1 MKAEKRKLAERALR
15 ARGGRRGRR
24 SPSPQPLAKSCPLSP
39 PTPPLLRESR
49 LLFTDSK
56 NNRSFSTAR
65 STRKA
70 QKCRLFWS
78 VKRNDYIC
86 HIIIAL
92 RWKRLRLATSAMR
105 WLIFYGSTMETKEK
119 LSIPTEWK
127 AHQP

>member
-1 MKAEKRKLAERALR
+1 MRQIITKNFNTRLRGESFTRNRLQINRLQAKGEEVKAEKRKLAERALR

-65 STRKA
+65 TIKSAKMP
-70 QKCRLFWS
+70 S
-78 VKRNDYIC
+78 VLESK
-86 HIIIAL
+86 
-92 RWKRLRLATSAMR
+92 K
-105 WLIFYGSTMETKEK
+105 K
-119 LSIPTEWK
+119 
-127 AHQP
+127 